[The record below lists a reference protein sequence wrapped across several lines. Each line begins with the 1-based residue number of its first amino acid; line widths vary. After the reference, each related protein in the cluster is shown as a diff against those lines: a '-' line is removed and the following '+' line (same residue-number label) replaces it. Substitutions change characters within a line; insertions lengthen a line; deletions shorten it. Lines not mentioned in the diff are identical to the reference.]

1 MAVTNPVDNP
11 PIRSSIRAH
20 LEDITDPFDRI
31 REAWKLRDDT
41 RRISSQ
47 VVRAT
52 IRQLREKRLTQ
63 EEIAL
68 ELGISKQRV
77 GQLERTG

>member
-1 MAVTNPVDNP
+1 MATP
-11 PIRSSIRAH
+11 PIRSAIRSH

-52 IRQLREKRLTQ
+52 IRDLREKRLTQ

-77 GQLERTG
+77 GQIESTG

>member
-1 MAVTNPVDNP
+1 MATRLRPVRSV
-11 PIRSSIRAH
+11 IREH
-20 LEDITDPFDRI
+20 LESIPDPYERI

-41 RRISSQ
+41 RRIAGQ
-47 VVRAT
+47 VVRKT
-52 IRQLREKRLTQ
+52 VRDLREKRLTQ

-77 GQLERTG
+77 GQLEFESMG